1 MSLSLAVAAIA
12 SGQSAQFS
20 LATDANVLRSF
31 KKDQR
36 YWAIGQTVHGHF
48 HFTPRDG
55 FYAWLSYYS
64 DGRFG
69 NTVTATA
76 KSTTTTP
83 QQISYRNDALLRFK
97 HISLGWKRYLKGTCE
112 SEKQWSLYGFAGFG
126 LMLGVVTNTH
136 SVNIDLNAY
145 DAPVLVGKAN
155 FKRLTLDLG
164 LGAEQPVGGDV
175 FLYAEARALAPTT
188 DYPSKY
194 LFVNDNAPFTATAN
208 LGIRILFH

>member
-1 MSLSLAVAAIA
+1 MILLFVA
-12 SGQSAQFS
+12 SSAFSQAQQFS
-20 LATDANVLRSF
+20 LATDVNVLRSF

-36 YWAIGQTVHGHF
+36 FWAIGQTVHGHF
-48 HFTPRDG
+48 HFTTKDG
-55 FYAWLSYYS
+55 AYAWISYYS
-64 DGRFG
+64 NGQFRND
-69 NTVTATA
+69 VVATA
-76 KSTTTTP
+76 KSGTTAP
-83 QQISYRNDALLRFK
+83 QQISYQNSAQLRFK
-97 HISLGWKRYLKGTCE
+97 HISLGWKRYLAGTCD
-112 SEKQWSLYGFAGFG
+112 SEKQWNLYGFAGFG

-136 SVNIDLNAY
+136 SVNINLNTY